1 MCERLG
7 GSMGPVIS
15 VFCVDAY
22 MTFVDVL
29 DAKTKVAKVEDITDG
44 WMGLG
49 RLTVDAQRPRPAS
62 A

>member
-1 MCERLG
+1 
-7 GSMGPVIS
+7 MGPVIS
-15 VFCVDAY
+15 VFCVDAF

-29 DAKTKVAKVEDITDG
+29 DAKTKVAKVEEITDG